1 MNTTVTTTANGWNT
15 ATITATSAATG
26 TVKTYR
32 VTFRN
37 QTLHT
42 EHGGVRFDA
51 DNLPV
56 WVDGSYATLKD
67 HARQCSR
74 CGQMFNAEY
83 TIYSVQEA

>member
-1 MNTTVTTTANGWNT
+1 MSATVTTTANGWNT

-37 QTLHT
+37 QTLHA

-56 WVDGSYATLKD
+56 WVDGSYATLED
-67 HARQCSR
+67 HARQCGG
-74 CGQMFNAEY
+74 CGRMFSQAY
-83 TIYSVQEA
+83 TAREV